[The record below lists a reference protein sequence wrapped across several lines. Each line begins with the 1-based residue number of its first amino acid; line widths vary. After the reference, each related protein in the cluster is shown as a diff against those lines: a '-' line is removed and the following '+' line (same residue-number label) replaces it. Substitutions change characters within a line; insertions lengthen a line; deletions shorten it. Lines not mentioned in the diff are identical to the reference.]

1 MKSDVYVLRVITDCT
16 FSEHLSV
23 LIVWLCDLMFPWQP
37 YFLRVFYRNRVFK
50 FEFMFQRDFGKQL
63 NAKINF
69 VAVLAF
75 LKNFG
80 NPRWWT
86 F

>member
-1 MKSDVYVLRVITDCT
+1 
-16 FSEHLSV
+16 
-23 LIVWLCDLMFPWQP
+23 
-37 YFLRVFYRNRVFK
+37 
-50 FEFMFQRDFGKQL
+50 MFQRDFGKQL